1 MLKLFSVNVNR
12 FRNKIPPRSV
22 PTSKGGPVMKKFALF
37 LSIYLLAC
45 LLAACAVSD
54 NPSTPDDQETCGP
67 GVPTLLT
74 CRVVENWNGTLVLA
88 KEGGG
93 LGDVYTL
100 AWEDSSIRSGDLV
113 EITFSG
119 SIQESF
125 PMGVTEVTSL
135 RVLDDG
141 FDDRCALYL
150 QVLEDLW
157 EKDPA
162 LSENV
167 SIIGLDL
174 SQTSL
179 TDAERAALAW
189 HFSCLHDG
197 VDYVFG
203 DLEALIDWGYITG
216 EPLGTEDAPSD
227 AKFWHWEDGCLFSIV
242 EQPVEGTY
250 SLTPVT
256 FDAMKWR
263 SSLGAY
269 YFSDC
274 TSVQSSTGEWDD
286 YAIGAEMIS

>member
-1 MLKLFSVNVNR
+1 
-12 FRNKIPPRSV
+12 
-22 PTSKGGPVMKKFALF
+22 MKKFSLF
-37 LSIYLLAC
+37 LSAYLCAC
-45 LLAACAVSD
+45 LLLAACAAPDTSSSAEEI
-54 NPSTPDDQETCGP
+54 PSCGP
-67 GVPTLLT
+67 GVPVLLI

-88 KEGGG
+88 KEDGGP
-93 LGDVYTL
+93 GDVYTL

-113 EITFSG
+113 EIAFSG

-125 PMGVTEVTSL
+125 PAGLMEVTAVQ
-135 RVLDDG
+135 VLDYG

-179 TDAERAALAW
+179 TDAERSALAW
-189 HFSCLHDG
+189 YFSCLHNG
-197 VDYVFG
+197 ADYVFG
-203 DLEALIDWGYITG
+203 DLDALIDWGYITG

-242 EQPVEGTY
+242 EQPMEGTY

-274 TSVQSSTGEWDD
+274 TSVQSATGEWSD
-286 YAIGAEMIS
+286 YTIGAEMIS